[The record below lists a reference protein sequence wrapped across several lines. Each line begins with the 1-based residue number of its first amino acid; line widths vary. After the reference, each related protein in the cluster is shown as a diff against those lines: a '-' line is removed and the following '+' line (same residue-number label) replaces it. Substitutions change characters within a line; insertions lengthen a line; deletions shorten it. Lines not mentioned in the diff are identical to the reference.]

1 MKKLDWNSFEK
12 KIYIK
17 SPVEKLYSL
26 WSSEK
31 GLTEWFL
38 KSAKFRRDD
47 RILNA
52 TEEINGGDTYT
63 WQWHN
68 WDGKEEGKVLD
79 TNGKDF
85 ILMEFGNSKL
95 EVKFLSK
102 GDITIVA
109 LKQYDIPQDEESKL
123 NIYCGCNHGWT
134 FWLTNLKAYLE
145 HGILLNETEQDL
157 REHELSH
164 MIFVNM

>member
-17 SPVEKLYSL
+17 APVGKLYSL
-26 WSSEK
+26 WATEK
-31 GLTEWFL
+31 GISQWFL
-38 KSAKFRRDD
+38 KTAEYRRKGE
-47 RILNA
+47 ILDSS
-52 TEEINGGDTYT
+52 EEIKKGDTYT
-63 WQWHN
+63 WRWHN
-68 WDGKEEGKVLD
+68 WDGKEEGKILEA
-79 TNGKDF
+79 NGKDF
-85 ILMEFGNSKL
+85 IVMEFGNSKL
-95 EVKFLSK
+95 EVKFVDK
-102 GDITIVA
+102 GGITIVE

-157 REHELSH
+157 RQHELAH
-164 MIFVNM
+164 MTFVNM